1 MKKEDIMSWF
11 NPSDTTRPVFT
22 ADEHIRGKNLPGIWE
37 ALPDRAVV
45 FFLGKGFPVVEEA
58 FPTEEVLASLPG
70 FITHSRVLRVTG
82 HEDVCFVH
90 GGYGAPQAVC
100 TAEALIALGVKEF
113 LLVGLCGAFGEDLAV
128 GDVLLPPQILS
139 EEGTSRHYFEN
150 PEFCTVESPFP
161 IETLAAYLQAQ
172 SFTVRQQ
179 NTVTTDAPYRQT
191 YHKEALWREMGCAAV
206 DMEASAFVNLCHES
220 GKKCAVALMV
230 SDRHPLYEGA
240 PPWQWGNESFAELQR
255 RFITSC
261 TAFAL
266 AK

>member
-1 MKKEDIMSWF
+1 MNWF
-11 NPSDTTRPVFT
+11 NPNDTTRPVFT
-22 ADEHIRGKNLPGIWE
+22 AEEHIRGKNLPGIWE

-45 FFLGKGFPVVEEA
+45 FFLGKGFPVLEEA
-58 FPTEEVLASLPG
+58 FPTEEVLATLPG

-100 TAEALIALGVKEF
+100 A
-113 LLVGLCGAFGEDLAV
+113 
-128 GDVLLPPQILS
+128 
-139 EEGTSRHYFEN
+139 
-150 PEFCTVESPFP
+150 VESPFP

-172 SFTVRQQ
+172 FFTVRQQ

-206 DMEASAFVNLCHES
+206 DMEASAFVNLCRYY

-240 PPWQWGNESFAELQR
+240 PPWQWGNADFAELQH

-261 TAFAL
+261 AAFAL
-266 AK
+266 EK